1 MVLLLGALTALLAE
15 LIKWA
20 VKKGANK
27 QFIGWVVLSLV
38 FVISL
43 VLAILQYAG
52 KITPEMI
59 NATLAI
65 FAAAVATYEA
75 IIKRISPLI
84 VKLFDLDL
92 YNDEPK

>member
-1 MVLLLGALTALLAE
+1 MVLLLGAIAALLAE

-27 QFIGWVVLSLV
+27 QFIGWIVLLGV
-38 FVISL
+38 FAISL
-43 VLAILQYAG
+43 LFAILQYSG

-65 FAAAVATYEA
+65 FATAVATYEA
-75 IIKRISPLI
+75 IIKRIAPLF
-84 VKLFDLDL
+84 VKLFDI
-92 YNDEPK
+92 EEQK